1 LPDISQTQAALTNAK
16 LTVSRVQ
23 MRLGG
28 IRQQLATIEQQK
40 QSLATIRKD
49 AETTRRTIRD
59 LEQVLKAFG
68 KDGVPAMLIEQA
80 IPELEDQA
88 NEILSRL

>member
-1 LPDISQTQAALTNAK
+1 
-16 LTVSRVQ
+16 